1 MAKIPDSPMEIT
13 EAFAQDYKALFGDE
27 LVSVILFGSGASGTY
42 VPKKSDINF
51 LIVVTETGIQ
61 HLSAC
66 FPVIE
71 KWQRYNVSVP
81 LFMTRQYIQNSL
93 DSFPLE
99 FLNMKKNHRMIYGED
114 ILNGLEIPRENIRLE
129 CETQLKGKL
138 LHLRKDFLATLA
150 NRKALEL
157 LIMKSV
163 PVFAAVFKGLLL
175 LKDAEPS
182 ADASANAVIMTT
194 AEKFGL
200 DLALF
205 EQILQ
210 ISENKIRLTSEE
222 LIKIIETYILQMRK
236 LALLVDELK

>member
-13 EAFAQDYKALFGDE
+13 EAFAQDYKTLFGDE
-27 LVSVILFGSGASGTY
+27 LISVILFGSGASGTY

-66 FPVIE
+66 FPLIE
-71 KWQRYNVSVP
+71 KWRRYNVSVP

-163 PVFAAVFKGLLL
+163 PAFAAVFKGLLL
-175 LKDAEPS
+175 LKDAEPP
-182 ADASANAVIMTT
+182 ADANAVIMTT
-194 AEKFGL
+194 AGKFGL

-210 ISENKIRLTSEE
+210 INEKKIRLTSEE
-222 LIKIIETYILQMRK
+222 LIKIIEAYILQMRQ